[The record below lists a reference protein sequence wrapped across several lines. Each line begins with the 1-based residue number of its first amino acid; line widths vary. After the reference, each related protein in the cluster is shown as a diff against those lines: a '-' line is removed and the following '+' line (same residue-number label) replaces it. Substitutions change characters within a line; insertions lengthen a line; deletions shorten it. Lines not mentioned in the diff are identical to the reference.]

1 MHNKKI
7 MIVLVTCSMLLA
19 ASLISLTDEN
29 TVSATSPIDITD
41 SAGHNIVLSVPA
53 EHVVTMGFAFTLT
66 VMELGGTDKIVG
78 YDQYSTYSYTEDERM
93 QELDGTAMLG
103 TGYNSNKESLLTGLA
118 QLVDNG
124 TFIKATDVVFINN
137 FSSTLASGA
146 MYDNLVA
153 EGYNVICLGAKTYD
167 GSMDVVK
174 IISDA
179 IGMDSAG
186 SVKKMEDTRQA
197 VVDKVSAVPG
207 EERPSA
213 IYVSVNG
220 GNIRIYNSGLAVS
233 LIETCGATN
242 AGLNGES
249 AYYDSDASALIQA
262 DPDVVFLDGNYDGTA
277 AEFKE
282 EFLLPASYNVV
293 KLDKDWN
300 NPCPSMADGL
310 EFVYMELYEAPLYD
324 DDGSFIS
331 ENGALIA
338 ISVLVLIIIVAVAV
352 VLVRR
357 H

>member
-7 MIVLVTCSMLLA
+7 MIVLITCSMLFA

-41 SAGHNIVLSVPA
+41 SAGHHITLSVPA

-78 YDQYSTYSYTEDERM
+78 YDQYSTYGHTKDERM
-93 QELDGTAMLG
+93 KELNGTAMLG
-103 TGYNSNKESLLTGLA
+103 TGYDSNKESLLTGLA
-118 QLVDNG
+118 QLVEDG

-137 FSSTLASGA
+137 FSSTLGPGK

-153 EGYNVICLGAKTYD
+153 EGYKVICLGAKTYD

-197 VVDKVSAVPG
+197 IIDKVSAVPG

-213 IYVSVNG
+213 MYVSVNG

-262 DPDVVFLDGNYDGTA
+262 DPDVVFLDGNYSGTA

-310 EFVYMELYEAPLYD
+310 EFVYIELYEAPFYD
-324 DDGSFIS
+324 DGGSFFS

-338 ISVLVLIIIVAVAV
+338 VSVLMLIIIVAVAV
-352 VLVRR
+352 VMVRR